1 MSAQRARGADFDT
14 GRLLEGRRP
23 CCRCSCRSSSRPS
36 AGRTSWPWPWRAAC
50 YHGGEGR
57 TRMKQLHFARRDYIA
72 LLAGA
77 LLLAGII
84 TMNVYGL

>member
-1 MSAQRARGADFDT
+1 
-14 GRLLEGRRP
+14 
-23 CCRCSCRSSSRPS
+23 
-36 AGRTSWPWPWRAAC
+36 
-50 YHGGEGR
+50 
-57 TRMKQLHFARRDYIA
+57 MKQLHFARRDYIA

>member
-1 MSAQRARGADFDT
+1 MLF
-14 GRLLEGRRP
+14 
-23 CCRCSCRSSSRPS
+23 PS
-36 AGRTSWPWPWRAAC
+36 ALLPLLVPLFVSAFRRADELAVAMESRC